1 MLWRMPRPTQT
12 LRTRAG
18 DLTVVGHATPPPD
31 DTGRAVVL
39 VHGVGSSSRAFR
51 RLAEQLAP
59 HAAVHAL
66 DLPGFGDAPHPG
78 HDVTIAEH
86 SDLVA
91 RYVAEHVTGAGL
103 QPPVVV
109 GHSMGTQVAGGLLA
123 DHPGVA
129 AGAVLLG
136 PTADP
141 RARSIPRQA
150 ARLALDALGER
161 PRAMGVLLYDVL
173 VRCGLPYY
181 LGQLRHVVSHRLEDV
196 LPRADA
202 PVVVVRGRHDTV
214 APEAWAARLAA
225 LAPHGTL
232 RTVRGGHH
240 AMDADP
246 QGLADVVR
254 ATWETARR
262 GAR

>member
-1 MLWRMPRPTQT
+1 MSLPTRT
-12 LRTRAG
+12 LVTRAG
-18 DLTVVGHATPPPD
+18 DLTVLGHASPPPAA
-31 DTGRAVVL
+31 TRRAVVL
-39 VHGVGSSSRAFR
+39 VHGVGSSARAFR
-51 RLAEQLAP
+51 RLAERLAP

-66 DLPGFGDAPHPG
+66 DLPGFGDAPHPR

-86 SDLVA
+86 TDLVA

-103 QPPVVV
+103 EAPVVL
-109 GHSMGTQVAGGLLA
+109 GHSMGTQVAGQLLA

-129 AGAVLLG
+129 AAAVLLG

-150 ARLALDALGER
+150 VRLALDTLGER
-161 PRAMGVLLYDVL
+161 PRAMTVLLYDVL

-181 LGQLRHVVSHRLEDV
+181 LAQLRHVVRHRLEDV

-202 PVVVVRGRHDTV
+202 PVVVVRGRHDPV
-214 APEAWAARLAA
+214 APEDWATRVAA
-225 LAPHGTL
+225 LAPRGTL
-232 RTVRGGHH
+232 RTIGGGHH

-246 QGLADVVR
+246 GGLAEVVL
-254 ATWETARR
+254 EARELAAR

>member
-1 MLWRMPRPTQT
+1 MLRRMPHPTRT
-12 LRTRAG
+12 LHTRAG
-18 DLTVVGHATPPPD
+18 DLTVVGHVTPPVGS
-31 DTGRAVVL
+31 GRAVVL
-39 VHGVGSSSRAFR
+39 LHGVGSSARAFR
-51 RLAEQLAP
+51 RLVDRLAP

-78 HDVTIAEH
+78 RDVTLAEH
-86 SDLVA
+86 TDLVA

-103 QPPVVV
+103 EPPVVL
-109 GHSMGTQVAGGLLA
+109 GHSMGTQVAGQLLA
-123 DHPGVA
+123 DHPGAA

-161 PRAMGVLLYDVL
+161 PRAMAVLLVDVV
-173 VRCGLPYY
+173 VRCGPPYY
-181 LGQLRHVVSHRLEDV
+181 LAQLRHVVRHRLEDV
-196 LPRADA
+196 LPRTDA
-202 PVVVVRGRHDTV
+202 PVLVVRGRHDPV
-214 APEAWAARLAA
+214 APQAWAARLAS
-225 LAPHGTL
+225 LAPRGAL

-254 ATWETARR
+254 EAWAATPR

>member
-1 MLWRMPRPTQT
+1 MPVAART
-12 LRTRAG
+12 LVTRAG
-18 DLTVVGHATPPPD
+18 DLTVVGHASPPPP
-31 DTGRAVVL
+31 GEHRSVVL
-39 VHGVGSSSRAFR
+39 VHGVGSSARAFR
-51 RLAEQLAP
+51 RLVEHLAP

-66 DLPGFGDAPHPG
+66 DLPGFGDAPHPH

-86 SDLVA
+86 TDVVA

-103 QPPVVV
+103 APPVVV
-109 GHSMGTQVAGGLLA
+109 GHSMGTQVAGQLLA
-123 DHPGVA
+123 DHPDVA

-161 PRAMGVLLYDVL
+161 PRAMAVLLHDVV

-181 LGQLRHVVSHRLEDV
+181 LGQLRHVVRHRLEDV
-196 LPRADA
+196 LPRTDA
-202 PVVVVRGRHDTV
+202 PVVVVRGRHDPV
-214 APEAWAARLAA
+214 APPAWSERLAA
-225 LAPHGTL
+225 LAPRGTL
-232 RTVRGGHH
+232 RTVAGGHH

-246 QGLADVVR
+246 QGLADV
-254 ATWETARR
+254 ALEAWELAAR
-262 GAR
+262 GAP